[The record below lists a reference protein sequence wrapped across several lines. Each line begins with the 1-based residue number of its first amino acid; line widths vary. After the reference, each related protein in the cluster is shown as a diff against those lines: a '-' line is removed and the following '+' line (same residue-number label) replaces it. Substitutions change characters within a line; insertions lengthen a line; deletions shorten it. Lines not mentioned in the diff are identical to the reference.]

1 MSETTLSWL
10 AACCYKTPKTN
21 LLRWGCCKACIWS
34 QDWRK
39 SIWIQKL
46 TSRTDFLCKTESFSR
61 GSVTKGRQICQEF
74 LQSGNGDTDL
84 QIEFKQ
90 ENGTETVNESDI
102 NETTTAAS
110 TTTTSRVIEQNA
122 TKHDLE
128 LPGFLLAESDP
139 ALIKILIADW
149 QGKA

>member
-1 MSETTLSWL
+1 MNS
-10 AACCYKTPKTN
+10 KTV
-21 LLRWGCCKACIWS
+21 
-34 QDWRK
+34 
-39 SIWIQKL
+39 
-46 TSRTDFLCKTESFSR
+46 TSRKFQTDFLCKTERFCK

-110 TTTTSRVIEQNA
+110 TTTTSRVIEQNS
-122 TKHDLE
+122 TKHDSE

-139 ALIKILIADW
+139 ALIKILIDD
-149 QGKA
+149 

>member
-1 MSETTLSWL
+1 MNS
-10 AACCYKTPKTN
+10 KTV
-21 LLRWGCCKACIWS
+21 
-34 QDWRK
+34 
-39 SIWIQKL
+39 
-46 TSRTDFLCKTESFSR
+46 TSRKFQTDFLCKTERFCK

-102 NETTTAAS
+102 NETTT
-110 TTTTSRVIEQNA
+110 TTSRVIEQNS
-122 TKHDLE
+122 TKHDSE

-139 ALIKILIADW
+139 ALIKILID
-149 QGKA
+149 KAKPENLKVFLKNSSFTLHDLEDIIDI